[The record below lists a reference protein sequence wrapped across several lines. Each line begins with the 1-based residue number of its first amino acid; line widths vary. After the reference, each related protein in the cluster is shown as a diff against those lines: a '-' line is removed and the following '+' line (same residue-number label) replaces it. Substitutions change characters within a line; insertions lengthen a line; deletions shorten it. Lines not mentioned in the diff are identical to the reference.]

1 MSGSGES
8 VSGEGQSVIVE
19 QPLGSTEAA
28 SKALTYISYLK
39 VDELLSL
46 QVPQSDGPN
55 GAEHDELLFI
65 IIHQTY
71 ELWFKQLIHELRALQ
86 SGLEA
91 GDTHRALALLG
102 RARTIMKTCVAQVD
116 ILETMTPLQFNSFRG
131 RLQSSS
137 GFQSA
142 QFREVEAI
150 LGRRDAAGADA
161 AAGSG
166 MRMAEHLI
174 AGSPARP
181 AVEAAMQRPALWDSA
196 LKYLAG
202 RGHDVPAEVLGRD
215 VTRPYAASA
224 EVQQVVVSV
233 YRSDADAAAICERL
247 VDLDEGLQEWRYR
260 HVKMVERTIGRK
272 PGTGGSDGVGYLAST
287 LFNPV
292 FPDLWAVR
300 AQL

>member
-1 MSGSGES
+1 MAGSSE
-8 VSGEGQSVIVE
+8 
-19 QPLGSTEAA
+19 
-28 SKALTYISYLK
+28 KALTYISYLK
-39 VDELLSL
+39 VDELLAL
-46 QVPQSDGPN
+46 QKPQSDGPN
-55 GAEHDELLFI
+55 GPEHDELLFI

-71 ELWFKQLIHELRALQ
+71 ELWFKQIIHELGALQ
-86 SGLEA
+86 AALVA
-91 GDTHRALALLG
+91 GETHRAMALLG
-102 RARTIMKTCVAQVD
+102 RVRTIMKTCVAQVD
-116 ILETMTPLQFNSFRG
+116 VLETMTPLQFNSFRG

-174 AGSPARP
+174 PGSPARA
-181 AVEAAMQRPALWDSA
+181 AVEAAMKRPALWDSA
-196 LKYLAG
+196 LTYLAG
-202 RGHDVPAEVLGRD
+202 RGHAVPTVALERD
-215 VTRPYAASA
+215 VTRPYAASP
-224 EVQQVVVSV
+224 EVQAVVVNV
-233 YRSDADAAAICERL
+233 YRTDPDAAAICERL

-272 PGTGGSDGVGYLAST
+272 SGTGGSDGVGYLAST